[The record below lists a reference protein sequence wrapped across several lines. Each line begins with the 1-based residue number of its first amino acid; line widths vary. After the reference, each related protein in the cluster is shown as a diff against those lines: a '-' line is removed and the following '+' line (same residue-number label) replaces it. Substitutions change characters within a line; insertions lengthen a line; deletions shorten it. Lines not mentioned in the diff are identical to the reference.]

1 MIWRA
6 ERKVSNGEYNGDWT
20 ITRIVGEK
28 GDRGDSGLTGGH
40 YEFRYNNFKPSEQ
53 ASAPTKPSNGSNGT
67 TGGWTTSQ
75 ETLTETQIKDGYAT
89 WMTQCYQNEASTYDT
104 WTDPIRI
111 TGANGYDGADGSE
124 IEFVYTRNNT
134 GETPSAPPTT
144 QQEDWHGTLYEGTA
158 NEITWTDNP
167 QGVLEDM
174 MYEYVS

>member
-1 MIWRA
+1 
-6 ERKVSNGEYNGDWT
+6 
-20 ITRIVGEK
+20 
-28 GDRGDSGLTGGH
+28 
-40 YEFRYNNFKPSEQ
+40 
-53 ASAPTKPSNGSNGT
+53 
-67 TGGWTTSQ
+67 
-75 ETLTETQIKDGYAT
+75 
-89 WMTQCYQNEASTYDT
+89 MTQCYQNEASTYDT